1 MHASVLSNSVFL
13 AVELSRAFPSILT
26 YARNDDGY
34 NLHNVDTTTY
44 TYIQKN
50 VKNELLLMQ
59 LFLALLQATD
69 KSERLK
75 GNKPFKMWRG
85 RKKCVPGLTCWFLL
99 YFGRTHLMFPF
110 SVCILKAR
118 ARIFDFFHWWVH
130 NFLIQNF
137 NLSKYRDLLA
147 ELCRT

>member
-13 AVELSRAFPSILT
+13 AVELSRAFPSILA
-26 YARNDDGY
+26 YARNDDRY

-75 GNKPFKMWRG
+75 GNKPFKM
-85 RKKCVPGLTCWFLL
+85 
-99 YFGRTHLMFPF
+99 
-110 SVCILKAR
+110 
-118 ARIFDFFHWWVH
+118 
-130 NFLIQNF
+130 
-137 NLSKYRDLLA
+137 
-147 ELCRT
+147 